1 MDSRGHGGAG
11 SPGVSEAIGALVLV
25 GVVVIGVGL
34 VWILLFST
42 PSPTEVP
49 VLDTIISNR
58 SRTVYILHRGGD
70 PLRIGEYQILVDGG
84 DQTGNFTF
92 QGSGTEPWSV
102 GETLFALIPSM
113 PKRIVIVFN
122 QSGGSGTVLGIQDL
136 VGTRNIPAPSDAVW
150 YQYSSTG
157 KCLWQARKSITIDGS
172 KVTGSHSSFP
182 LLVSLTDA
190 DLAASAQAGGND
202 LLFTASDGTTKL
214 DHEIEN
220 FTASTGSLTA
230 WVRIPTLASGTN
242 TVIYLYYGN
251 GTIGSQQNPTGV
263 WDANYGG
270 VWHLKENTG
279 VNVADST
286 SNANTG
292 TPRNS
297 TLQLPG
303 KVDGSLNFSKALYQ
317 HVTVPDYWSL
327 DLWGDMTISG
337 WMKTSTTDTQSRL
350 IAAKWRS
357 GGSYRRNYWLGKLYG
372 YGNHFLQFQ
381 VDASSA
387 YVLGPWNL
395 ADNNWHYVVGVANVS
410 GLKLYLYVDG
420 AQINNTAYDGSSVN
434 GQEDFNIGKS
444 PDDGFQLWNGQLD
457 EVRVSGNSRSAA
469 WIATE
474 YANQASPS
482 TFYSVGSTEQGYWKC

>member
-1 MDSRGHGGAG
+1 
-11 SPGVSEAIGALVLV
+11 
-25 GVVVIGVGL
+25 
-34 VWILLFST
+34 
-42 PSPTEVP
+42 
-49 VLDTIISNR
+49 
-58 SRTVYILHRGGD
+58 
-70 PLRIGEYQILVDGG
+70 
-84 DQTGNFTF
+84 
-92 QGSGTEPWSV
+92 V
-102 GETLFALIPSM
+102 GETLYALSPTI
-113 PKRIVIVFN
+113 PKRVVILFN
-122 QSGGSGTVLGIQDL
+122 LSGGSGAGSVLSLQDL
-136 VGTRNIPAPSDAVW
+136 VGTRTVAAPSDIVW
-150 YQYSSTG
+150 YQFPSSG

-172 KVTGSHSSFP
+172 KVTGSFASFP
-182 LLVSLTDA
+182 LLVSLASDS
-190 DLAASAQAGGND
+190 DLAASAQSGGND
-202 LLFTASDGTTKL
+202 ILFTASDGITKL

-220 FTASTGSLTA
+220 FTAATGSLTA
-230 WVRIPTLASGTN
+230 WVRIPTLPAGTN

-251 GTIGSQQNPTGV
+251 SSVGSQQNPTGV
-263 WDANYGG
+263 WDTNYEG

-297 TLQLPG
+297 SVQTAGLI
-303 KVDGSLNFSKALYQ
+303 DGSLNFDRTLYQ
-317 HVTVPDYWSL
+317 HVTVPDGSGYL
-327 DLWGDMTISG
+327 DFWGDMTVSG

-395 ADNNWHYVVGVANVS
+395 ADNSWHYVVGVANVS
-410 GLKLYLYVDG
+410 NLKLYLYVDG
-420 AQINNTAYDGSSVN
+420 TQINNTAYDGSSVN

-457 EVRVSGNSRSAA
+457 EVRVSGNSRTSA

-482 TFYSVGSTEQGYWKC
+482 TFSSVGSAEQGYWKC

>member
-1 MDSRGHGGAG
+1 MTLRADERDRFA
-11 SPGVSEAIGALVLV
+11 GVSEAIGALILV

-34 VWILLFST
+34 IWILLFST

-49 VLDTIISNR
+49 VLETIISNR
-58 SRTVYILHRGGD
+58 SQTVYILHRGGD
-70 PLRIGEYQILVDGG
+70 PLRTGEYQILVDGG
-84 DQTGNFTF
+84 DQTANFTF
-92 QGSGTEPWSV
+92 QGSGSEPWSV

-122 QSGGSGTVLGIQDL
+122 QSGGSAAVLGIQDL
-136 VGTRNIPAPSDAVW
+136 VGTRTVPAPSDVVW
-150 YQYSSTG
+150 YGYSSTG
-157 KCLWQARKSITIDGS
+157 TCLWQARKSITIDGS

-220 FTASTGSLTA
+220 FTASTGYLTA

-251 GTIGSQQNPTGV
+251 ASVGSQQNVNAV
-263 WDANYGG
+263 WDANYKG

-286 SNANTG
+286 ANANTG

-297 TLQLPG
+297 SLQIPG
-303 KVDGSLNFSKALYQ
+303 QIDGSLNFSKALYQ
-317 HVTVPDYWSL
+317 HVTIPDAASL
-327 DLWGDMTISG
+327 DFWGDMTVSG
-337 WMKTSTTDTQSRL
+337 WMRTSTTDTQSRL

-387 YVLGPWNL
+387 YILGPWNL
-395 ADNNWHYVVGVANVS
+395 ADNSWHYVVGVANVS
-410 GLKLYLYVDG
+410 NLKLYLYVDG
-420 AQINNTAYDGSSVN
+420 TQINNTAYDGSSVN

-457 EVRVSGNSRSAA
+457 EVRVSGNSRSAT